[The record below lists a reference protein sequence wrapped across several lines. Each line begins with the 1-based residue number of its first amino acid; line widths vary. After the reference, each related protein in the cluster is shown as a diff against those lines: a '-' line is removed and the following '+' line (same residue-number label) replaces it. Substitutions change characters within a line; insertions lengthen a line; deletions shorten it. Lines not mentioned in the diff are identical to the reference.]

1 MVKKTRYFIL
11 AIGFVFFLIAA
22 PVIVLYVKGVNFNF
36 DSKSFIQTGILAVR
50 SNPTDAA
57 IFLDGQQKRQNQGD
71 LTFLLPGSYTVN
83 LKKTGYSDWTKRLA
97 VEAGQVTWASPSFGN
112 IYLFL
117 QNPPVQNLAGGVLD
131 FYSQD
136 KNFVYLTKDS
146 FITSVLSP
154 PAGGPGTAQTYPLP
168 KSVNKIL
175 AQDAAGK
182 IFALTNSAP
191 ASSSP
196 VLLIFNQNSGVFYDI
211 SGLFGA
217 LPKLQFGDDGGLYA
231 LSNSVLYSV
240 NTANKT
246 KTALFSGVKT
256 FYFQGGALYLVQQ
269 KSQTWSLFV
278 SQAPF
283 SASQDLADS
292 LPGSSS
298 GELFVTYEKEI
309 FLLAD
314 ERLYSVSSGMQQL
327 SDNISGFN
335 FDPNDSSLS
344 VIHSGELDYYDPLAG
359 NLNFVTRSSEALTN
373 PKIFSSIGNAFFF
386 QGQKLVAIEL
396 DARDNQNQY
405 QLYLGTDVKK
415 FFVDSAGKN
424 ILLLDNDE
432 LKSLVIR

>member
-11 AIGFVFFLIAA
+11 ATGFIFFLIAA
-22 PVIVLYVKGVNFNF
+22 PLIILYVKGVNFDF

-57 IFLDGQQKRQNQGD
+57 IFLDGQQKRQRQGD

-83 LKKTGYSDWTKRLA
+83 LKKTGYQDWTKTLA
-97 VEAGQVTWASPSFGN
+97 VEAGQVTWTSPSFGN

-131 FYSQD
+131 FYNQD

-146 FITSVLSP
+146 LITSVLNNP
-154 PAGGPGTAQTYPLP
+154 ETAQTYPLP

-182 IFALTNSAP
+182 IFALTNSAL

-211 SGLFGA
+211 SGLFGT

-231 LSNSVLYSV
+231 LSNNVLYSV
-240 NTANKT
+240 SPANKT
-246 KTALFSGVKT
+246 KTALFNEVKT
-256 FYFQGGALYLVQQ
+256 FYFQGGALYIVQQ
-269 KSQTWSLFV
+269 KGQTWSLFV

-292 LPGSSS
+292 LPNFDS
-298 GELFVTYEKEI
+298 GELFVTYEKAI
-309 FLLAD
+309 FLLVNS
-314 ERLYSVSSGMQQL
+314 RLYLVSSGMQQL

-335 FDPNDSSLS
+335 FNPNDSSLS

-359 NLNFVTRSSEALTN
+359 NLDFVTRSSEALTN
-373 PKIFSSIGNAFFF
+373 PKILSSIGNAFFF
-386 QGQKLVAIEL
+386 QGQKLMVIEL
-396 DARDNQNQY
+396 DTRDNQNQY

-415 FFVDSAGKN
+415 FFIDNAGKN
-424 ILLLDNDE
+424 ILLLDNGE
-432 LKSLVIR
+432 LKSLIIR